1 MEAFKRRVMIRD
13 IISFFNFE
21 QLTGNDDSLNRW
33 VVVPDINRPGLEL
46 SGYEKLTEP
55 RRIVIIGSK
64 EMEYIQE
71 MTPQQQYERFQL
83 ITDSLTPMILITHNF
98 ECPPILKEMALAN
111 NFPIF
116 RTDSPTYRVMVDI
129 ITYLDEKLAE
139 SDSVHGVLMTVY
151 GVGTL
156 IIGESGM
163 GKSEIALELIKKGH
177 VLVADDRVDVS
188 RVHNTIVGKSA
199 PLLEGMLE
207 IRGIGIID
215 VAKMFGASALLK
227 NFNINLV
234 IKLVKYDQNENY
246 ARIGNETPVF
256 WRILGVDLPMMVIPV
271 KEGRSMGVIIESAVT
286 NFRLKQ
292 SGVDSAK
299 EFEDKVYQFISMQKE
314 ENE

>member
-13 IISFFNFE
+13 IIAFFNFE

-227 NFNINLV
+227 HFNINLV

-246 ARIGNETPVF
+246 ARIGNEAPVF

-299 EFEDKVYQFISMQKE
+299 EFEDKVYQFISAQKE